1 MKSDPDKI
9 LPAKFTR
16 VRGVRVGQSEPSLV
30 AEVERPHLTSKEG
43 AESTAPMT
51 PTKFT
56 GERGL
61 QTTRN
66 GRNGPKGRGIDSA
79 YRIPITT

>member
-1 MKSDPDKI
+1 MKSDPDKV

-16 VRGVRVGQSEPSLV
+16 VRRVRVGQSEPFLV
-30 AEVERPHLTSKEG
+30 AEVERPHLTSEEG
-43 AESTAPMT
+43 AESKAPKA

-56 GERGL
+56 GERDL

-66 GRNGPKGRGIDSA
+66 GRNGPNGRGTDSA